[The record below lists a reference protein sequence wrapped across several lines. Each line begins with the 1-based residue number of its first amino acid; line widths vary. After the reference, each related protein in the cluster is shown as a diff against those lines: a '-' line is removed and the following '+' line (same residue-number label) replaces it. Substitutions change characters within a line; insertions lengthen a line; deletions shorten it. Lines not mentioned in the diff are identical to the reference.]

1 MIIDV
6 PEFKDGVVLF
16 GHGDEGDC
24 DHAGRHDNDDEDCD
38 VERNY
43 HDIVAVMVASFC
55 TMMLISHTHTQ
66 ALDVSLACVDH
77 WTYGSLGLIFS
88 FLHGTMPHQCISS
101 VV

>member
-55 TMMLISHTHTQ
+55 TMMLISHTHTHRHLMFLWHVSTIGHMA
-66 ALDVSLACVDH
+66 ALV
-77 WTYGSLGLIFS
+77 
-88 FLHGTMPHQCISS
+88 
-101 VV
+101 